1 MYKRILKNR
10 HVIICAVLFLS
21 ASSLLAQ
28 EIERPSIWVKNSDKA
43 ALLKKIKDFPE
54 VKAYYDGFKERVD
67 LEIKIFQKDK
77 DSYLSKLPLQWD
89 KQQGDKIP
97 PMETFTVFRGEPV
110 KRIDLLRKYNQTG
123 IDCGILYF
131 LTGEKQYAEYASTI
145 LYAEIEALVQLTPN
159 EELKNGGY
167 MMPNDHLREAREIGA
182 QVPILYDFVCT
193 YLKENK
199 LVYDFVQQKNVPF
212 DFSHAQVVF
221 KTYVRLA
228 LEHGIV
234 DCNWP
239 FLESLSLVG
248 NILALDDAK
257 EIERLLEFYL
267 TKNTPHQDALL
278 KAANHF
284 LDYNGHWPESFNY
297 SVHTAKNLTYLMTLL
312 TKYNPELHLGEKYPH
327 VVKELG
333 VAYGYTYPN
342 KHETVIFGDGHREYH
357 PMYFGYELGY
367 FLGEL
372 DAVEEVKSLLG
383 PMIYSSQKAGDY
395 KRFEMVDRDYP
406 AAAYLDPL
414 KLLWFV
420 PELSKEI
427 KEYPL
432 PVTDEL
438 RYAGM
443 LLQRNLSTT
452 NKPEDGLMVVV
463 LGGHHVHAHA
473 SGMNMELYGR
483 GEVIGNNTGRS
494 KYRTDIHENY
504 YRLFASH
511 NTVIVNGASEGKGD
525 WANLGMNTV
534 QKVALEPAVKA
545 EPVSKDY
552 SFTTSSFMDDKG
564 ELAEAT
570 QQRTVGIIRTSPT
583 TGYYIDVFRS
593 KSKLPNEFHDYIYH
607 NIGEDVV
614 LSDLDDKELELSKD
628 PTRYKNSENK
638 EWKRGK
644 IYKSPGWHFF
654 EKVETSGVY
663 ENPITALFTAK
674 YLGEDGISMKVFT
687 NKNEGREYT
696 KVRSPRSTEGPDKY
710 RKKLT
715 PTLIIRQNGAAWEQ
729 PFAAIYEPY
738 SGTKGTVVSVIELK
752 NNELFKGFEIVSVV
766 DGETIKQHIIVQENN
781 MSEYKDKKYKVY
793 FKGRYAVLTFTK
805 KNKLKSAYIG
815 EGLELKVGKL
825 KVTATDGTSFG
836 AYVDVANDF
845 SSNATKEIV
854 VKK

>member
-1 MYKRILKNR
+1 MNKIIMKNCYILLF
-10 HVIICAVLFLS
+10 AVLFVSVNPLS
-21 ASSLLAQ
+21 AQ

-43 ALLKKIKDFPE
+43 AILKKIQDYPE
-54 VKAYYDGFKERVD
+54 VKAYYEGFKARVD
-67 LEIKIFQKDK
+67 LELEIFQKDK
-77 DSYLSKLPLQWD
+77 QSYLSRLPLQWD
-89 KQQGDKIP
+89 KQKGAKIP
-97 PMETFTVFRGEPV
+97 PMETFTVFRGEPM

-131 LTGEKQYAEYASTI
+131 LTGEKQYAEYASTV

-182 QVPILYDFVCT
+182 QVPILYDFVSP

-199 LVYDFVQQKNVPF
+199 MVYDFVQQKNVAF
-212 DFSHAQVVF
+212 NFVHAQVVF

-234 DCNWP
+234 NCNWP
-239 FLESLSLVG
+239 FLESMSLVG

-257 EIERLLEFYL
+257 EIDRLLEYYL

-284 LDYNGHWPESFNY
+284 FDYNGHWPESFQY
-297 SVHTAKNLTYLMTLL
+297 SVHTAKNLTYMMGLL
-312 TKYNPELHLGEKYPH
+312 TNYNPELQLGKKYPH

-342 KHETVIFGDGHREYH
+342 KNETIVFGDGHREYH
-357 PMYFGYELGY
+357 PNYFGFELGY

-372 DAVEEVKSLLG
+372 DEVEEVKSLLG
-383 PMIYSSQKAGDY
+383 PKIYSAQKAGDY
-395 KRFEMVDRDYP
+395 KRFELVERDYP

-414 KLLWFV
+414 KLLWFT
-420 PELSKEI
+420 PEIPKVA

-438 RYAGM
+438 RYAGL
-443 LLQRNLSTT
+443 LLQRNLSST
-452 NKPEDGLMVVV
+452 NKPEDGLMAIV

-494 KYRTDIHENY
+494 KYRSDIHENY

-511 NTVIVNGASEGKGD
+511 NTVIVNGASQGEGG
-525 WANLGMNTV
+525 WTNLGMNTV
-534 QKVALEPAVKA
+534 QQVAVEPAIKA
-545 EPVSKDY
+545 APVSKNH
-552 SFTTSSFMDDKG
+552 SFTTSSFLDDKG
-564 ELAEAT
+564 DGAEAT
-570 QQRTVGIIRTSPT
+570 QQRTVGIIRTSPK

-614 LSDLDDKELELSKD
+614 LRNAKDKKLKLTHD
-628 PTRYKNSENK
+628 PTRYKNAENK
-638 EWKRGK
+638 EWKVGK
-644 IYKSPGWHFF
+644 MYRNPGWHFF
-654 EKVETSGVY
+654 EEVATSGEY
-663 ENPITALFTAK
+663 EDPITALFTAK
-674 YLGEDGISMKVFT
+674 YVGKDGISMKVFT
-687 NKNEGREYT
+687 NENKGREYT
-696 KVRSPRSTEGPDKY
+696 KVMAPKSLEGPDEY
-710 RKKLT
+710 RKKMT
-715 PTLIIRQNGAAWEQ
+715 PTLVIRQNGAAWET

-738 SGTKGTVVSVIELK
+738 SGKNGTIVSVTELK
-752 NNELFKGFEIVSVV
+752 NDALFKGFEVESVV
-766 DGETIKQHIIVQENN
+766 AGETIKQHIIVQENN
-781 MSEYKDKKYKVY
+781 RSEYKDKKNKVS

-805 KNKLKSAYIG
+805 KNKLKSTYIG
-815 EGLELKVGKL
+815 EGLVLKVGKL
-825 KVTATDGTSFG
+825 QVTAADGSSFG
-836 AYVDVANDF
+836 ARIDVAKDF
-845 SSNATKEIV
+845 SANATKEIIL
-854 VKK
+854 KK